1 MLRRRWLVQSLVIRN
16 LNYRGSIFSHTQC
29 RPKWKPWQDVCVC
42 ATCSLLSNL
51 CWKKYMCEASCMRA
65 TYSNSLSCSW
75 IECTW
80 FHVSNRNFQT
90 IACTFQA
97 FPEIDSM
104 WSTMNSAEYVP
115 LGSKNP
121 SLAPSWRNAVSIGF
135 VRHGSCRTL
144 EMEVTCSFDFTRGD
158 VGPVSIAG
166 CSTACLQR
174 FCWSFCWWCCS
185 DAGMLEQGI
194 GWIFPWYPLYEFNGS
209 DFQPRIPATCL
220 HLFVESVK
228 NNWSIFPLN
237 WKT

>member
-1 MLRRRWLVQSLVIRN
+1 MQAEMKALAR
-16 LNYRGSIFSHTQC
+16 C
-29 RPKWKPWQDVCVC
+29 VCVC
-42 ATCSLLSNL
+42 ATCSLSSNL
-51 CWKKYMCEASCMRA
+51 CWKKCMCETSCMRA
-65 TYSNSLSCSW
+65 TYSNSFIWSW
-75 IECTW
+75 IECMIPCIQSQFPDNCTHLRSVSRNW
-80 FHVSNRNFQT
+80 QHVKYN
-90 IACTFQA
+90 
-97 FPEIDSM
+97 
-104 WSTMNSAEYVP
+104 MNSAEYVP

-121 SLAPSWRNAVSIGF
+121 SLAPSWRNTVSIGF

-144 EMEVTCSFDFTRGD
+144 EMEVACSIDFTHGD

-166 CSTACLQR
+166 CSTVGLQR

-194 GWIFPWYPLYEFNGS
+194 GWIFPWYPLYEFNGP